1 MIPILELLGNLL
13 LSILMDP
20 VKTSLSKSSDYHLST
35 LPEFQTFDEN
45 QVQEIIKL
53 TDSKYWYY
61 CNTKS
66 NPADLWARVRNYSD
80 FQSCNLRWAC
90 RNFLREKTLNNHD
103 VSSNFEPEFDEL
115 KSIVCLQRNCKYV
128 FD

>member
-1 MIPILELLGNLL
+1 
-13 LSILMDP
+13 MDP
-20 VKTSLSKSSDYHLST
+20 VKTSLSKSFDYHFST

-66 NPADLWARVRNYSD
+66 NPADL
-80 FQSCNLRWAC
+80 
-90 RNFLREKTLNNHD
+90 
-103 VSSNFEPEFDEL
+103 
-115 KSIVCLQRNCKYV
+115 
-128 FD
+128 